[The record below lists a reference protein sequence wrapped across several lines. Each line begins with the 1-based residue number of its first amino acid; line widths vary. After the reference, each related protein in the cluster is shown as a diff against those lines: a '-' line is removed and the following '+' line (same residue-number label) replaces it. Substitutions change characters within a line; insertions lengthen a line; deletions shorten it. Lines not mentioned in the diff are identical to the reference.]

1 VTEVI
6 KHNPRQYCGWQT
18 KALSESD
25 VRQRMCVATGC
36 SNPGYSQAVLGA
48 TWGHKMN
55 LAVVVCKRHMLLI
68 SLDAWVRLGNPD
80 AIDEAKNLAE
90 RLEIDWQPE
99 EMKQTPVSQPED
111 WRCGECGGQ
120 LAAETA
126 GMFKGRRWVHTCG
139 TTTREAANVG
149 VDGAMRAPDFK
160 IVPEIDDSNSQCRTV
175 VMDPASNGTMFWQ
188 CTRRLHPFDDGHAWP
203 HPLAAQAYR
212 RLKDG
217 LETPSPIS
225 YATIQ
230 PDFVDKARE
239 LFNIAPK
246 QAQAIQQEGATRTE
260 GPHCEADVW
269 PGGCDHRPLE
279 AEPVRTAYCGPECS
293 EGHTYEK
300 GCIKH
305 EPSPT
310 NHSHSVED
318 VCENWCVVRGGC
330 GDPAC
335 EHAPAGG
342 QHPAAKG
349 A

>member
-25 VRQRMCVATGC
+25 VRQRLCVATGC
-36 SNPGYSQAVLGA
+36 NNPGYSQAVLGA

-55 LAVVVCKRHMLLI
+55 LAVIVCKRHMLLV

-99 EMKQTPVSQPED
+99 EMKQTPISQPED

-139 TTTREAANVG
+139 ITTREAANVG
-149 VDGAMRAPDFK
+149 VDSVMWAPDFK
-160 IVPEIDDSNSQCRTV
+160 VGSEIDDSNSQCRTKIP
-175 VMDPASNGTMFWQ
+175 MDGGRMFLQ
-188 CTRRLHPFDDGHAWP
+188 CTRRLHPFDDDHAWP
-203 HPLAAQAYR
+203 TLSTNQI
-212 RLKDG
+212 
-217 LETPSPIS
+217 E
-225 YATIQ
+225 
-230 PDFVDKARE
+230 V
-239 LFNIAPK
+239 
-246 QAQAIQQEGATRTE
+246 IQQEGATRTE

-279 AEPVRTAYCGPECS
+279 AEPVRTAYCGQDCAEK
-293 EGHTYEK
+293 HTYEK
-300 GCIKH
+300 GCAQFD
-305 EPSPT
+305 PARGD
-310 NHSHSVED
+310 HSHHLDEP
-318 VCENWCVVRGGC
+318 CENWCAVRGGC

-335 EHAPAGG
+335 EHAPDGG